1 MTSAKAIA
9 MKTDTVPNL
18 RVLAVALSSS
28 VVISLVSLLIGG
40 VIRPLLMEW

>member
-9 MKTDTVPNL
+9 IKTDTVRNL
-18 RVLAVALSSS
+18 RVLSAAVVSSF

-40 VIRPLLMEW
+40 VVRPLMEW